1 MRQILLFAALATSL
15 ALLSGC
21 TLSKT
26 KADTAEDMTGKAAYR
41 SMNEECAAYLS
52 HITITDIETQLFTQK

>member
-26 KADTAEDMTGKAAYR
+26 KKDTAEDMTARRRIIR
-41 SMNEECAAYLS
+41 SAPRKPMR
-52 HITITDIETQLFTQK
+52 

>member
-26 KADTAEDMTGKAAYR
+26 KSGHGGGHDRQGGV
-41 SMNEECAAYLS
+41 S
-52 HITITDIETQLFTQK
+52 